1 MTILLLFTDVKRKV
15 SSEVLKEVG
24 ALMKLYQ
31 EEVDKLSN
39 RLVLLAT
46 KQFKNRLHHSNH
58 HVQSGTHCFYPW
70 ANKMLFWIMTSP
82 GHPCVLLVFVFTFLD
97 KVYTES

>member
-1 MTILLLFTDVKRKV
+1 MSKCCLADVKRRV

-39 RLVLLAT
+39 RLGT
-46 KQFKNRLHHSNH
+46 YKQFER
-58 HVQSGTHCFYPW
+58 Q
-70 ANKMLFWIMTSP
+70 M
-82 GHPCVLLVFVFTFLD
+82 
-97 KVYTES
+97 